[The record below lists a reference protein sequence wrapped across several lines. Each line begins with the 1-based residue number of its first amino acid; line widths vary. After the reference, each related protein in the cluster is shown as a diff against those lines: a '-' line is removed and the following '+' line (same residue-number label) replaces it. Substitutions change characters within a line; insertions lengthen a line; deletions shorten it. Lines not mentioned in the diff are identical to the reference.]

1 MREGGHLSFDAI
13 QWALAAPVEK
23 SSAKFVLVAMAHCVN
38 GKGEENMLCW
48 PSTQHLADTTSQ
60 DRKTVLEGMRRLREA
75 GFIVDTGERRGN
87 TGQVAVYRLN
97 DPKNGTVS
105 TAANST
111 KNGTF
116 VETVPET
123 GPVPKT
129 DSNSTEFP
137 YEQSQISL
145 VTVPKTGHGTT
156 KEQLRNKEGTS
167 KRAVAFDAGLI
178 DLPDWLDRDV
188 WQRWARDRKK
198 RGKSITEEAARLQV
212 KKLADHLAAGYSP
225 ESVIDNAIENGW
237 QGLYEPKNKPR
248 MTSKHA
254 GFQKLD
260 YREGVTADGT
270 LI

>member
-1 MREGGHLSFDAI
+1 MS
-13 QWALAAPVEK
+13 APVDK

-38 GKGEENMLCW
+38 GKGEEDMTCW
-48 PSTQHLADTTSQ
+48 PSTQHLADVTAQ

-75 GFIVDTGERRGN
+75 GFIVDTGERRGA

-97 DPKNGTVS
+97 TPKTGTVAEPSNSTENGTV
-105 TAANST
+105 T
-111 KNGTF
+111 
-116 VETVPET
+116 ETVPKT
-123 GPVPKT
+123 GQVPKT
-129 DSNSTEFP
+129 DTNSTVFP

-156 KEQLRNKEGTS
+156 KEQVRNNEGTS
-167 KRAVAFDAGLI
+167 KKTRGFDASLI
-178 DLPDWLDRDV
+178 ELPDWLDRAV
-188 WQRWARDRKK
+188 WQRWARDRKQ
-198 RGKSITEEAARLQV
+198 RGKPITEDAARLQV

-225 ESVIDNAIENGW
+225 ETVIDNAIENSW

-248 MTSKHA
+248 TASKHA
-254 GFQKLD
+254 GFQTMN

>member
-1 MREGGHLSFDAI
+1 MS
-13 QWALAAPVEK
+13 APVEK

-38 GKGEENMLCW
+38 GKGEESMLCW
-48 PSTQHLADTTSQ
+48 PSTQHLADTTRQ

-97 DPKNGTVS
+97 SPKNGTVTEDEKAAEASTS
-105 TAANST
+105 TASNST
-111 KNGTF
+111 EIGT
-116 VETVPET
+116 VIETVPET

-156 KEQLRNKEGTS
+156 KEQVKNKEGTS
-167 KRAVAFDAGLI
+167 KRVGAFDAGLI
-178 DLPDWLDRDV
+178 DLPDWLDREV

-198 RGKSITEEAARLQV
+198 RGKAITEDAARLQV
-212 KKLADHLAAGYSP
+212 KKLSDHLAAGYSP

-237 QGLYEPKNKPR
+237 QGLYEPKSKPR
-248 MTSKHA
+248 TAGKHA
-254 GFQKLD
+254 GFQTMN